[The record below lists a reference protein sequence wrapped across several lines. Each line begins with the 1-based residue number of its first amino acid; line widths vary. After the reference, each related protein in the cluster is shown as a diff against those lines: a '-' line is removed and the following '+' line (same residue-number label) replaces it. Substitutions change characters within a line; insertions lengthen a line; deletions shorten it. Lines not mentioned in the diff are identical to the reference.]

1 MAKLKHYV
9 DTDKIS
15 HVEFIERRKKGYI
28 NFTAKIDGK
37 KQTVEIGEEEYG
49 KMLRDGYYTL

>member
-28 NFTAKIDGK
+28 KFTAKIDGK
-37 KQTVEIGEEEYG
+37 NKQ
-49 KMLRDGYYTL
+49 

>member
-1 MAKLKHYV
+1 MAKFKHYV

-15 HVEFIERRKKGYI
+15 HVEFIERRKKGCI
-28 NFTAKIDGK
+28 KFTAKIDGK

>member
-28 NFTAKIDGK
+28 KFTAKIDGK
-37 KQTVEIGEEEYG
+37 KQTVEIGEEEYD

>member
-15 HVEFIERRKKGYI
+15 HVEFIERRKKRLY
-28 NFTAKIDGK
+28 KIYRK
-37 KQTVEIGEEEYG
+37 N
-49 KMLRDGYYTL
+49 RW